1 MLFIMIIYMYIYL
14 GVCVYWVGQ
23 NVRSGFFIRW
33 MMVESLSCVWLF
45 ATPWSVAL
53 QAPLSM
59 GLSRQ
64 EYRSG
69 LPFPSLWDLPDPG
82 IEPRSPALQE
92 DSLLTELCRKTKWTF
107 LSNSVYI
114 CTHTCVS
121 VSWCVHICVYN
132 VCVLYLHVIF
142 YSLSHVV

>member
-1 MLFIMIIYMYIYL
+1 MGRISTKTLSAQRTQWTKTPRDTGLLLPPSLSSGIVFPAHLVMLFIMIIYMYIYP
-14 GVCVYWVGQ
+14 GVCMYWVDQ

-33 MMVESLSCVWLF
+33 MMVEWLSRVWLF

-69 LPFPSLWDLPDPG
+69 LPFPSPGDLPDPG

-92 DSLLTELCRKTKWTF
+92 HSLLTELCRKTK
-107 LSNSVYI
+107 
-114 CTHTCVS
+114 
-121 VSWCVHICVYN
+121 
-132 VCVLYLHVIF
+132 
-142 YSLSHVV
+142 